1 MLRRTIL
8 LLLCLSPLASAQEL
22 HDVVRVI
29 DGDTLVVDVDGVPE
43 RVRLIGVDAPAIY
56 PKSRVEPYG
65 PQAAAF
71 VAEQLAEQ
79 RVSLETDVQLRD
91 RFGRLLAYV
100 RLSDGRDLGL
110 LLGQAGLAREL
121 SIEPDTTYQPL
132 YAAAVAGA
140 KSARKGLWS
149 ELPGRFYDR
158 DCRDFRTQVE
168 AQAFFLGSR
177 PGDPHRLDPNRD
189 GSACQSLPPWGRP

>member
-1 MLRRTIL
+1 M
-8 LLLCLSPLASAQEL
+8 
-22 HDVVRVI
+22 RVI

-43 RVRLIGVDAPAIY
+43 RVRIIGVDAPAIH

-65 PQAAAF
+65 PEAVAF

-110 LLGQAGLAREL
+110 LLAQAGLAREL
-121 SIEPDTTYQPL
+121 SIEPDTTYQAL

-140 KSARKGLWS
+140 RSARKGMWS
-149 ELPGRFYDR
+149 ELPVRFRDR
-158 DCRDFRTQVE
+158 DCKDFRTQGE
-168 AQAFFLGSR
+168 AQAFYLGAR
-177 PGDPHRLDPNRD
+177 PGDAHRLNPDRD
-189 GSACQSLPPWGRP
+189 GRACQSLPVRSRP

>member
-1 MLRRTIL
+1 MLRRITL
-8 LLLCLSPLASAQEL
+8 LVLCLFSLASAQDL
-22 HDVVRVI
+22 HDVLRVI
-29 DGDTLVVDVDGVPE
+29 DADTLVIDVDGVPE

-79 RVSLETDVQLRD
+79 RVSLKTDVQLRD
-91 RFGRLLAYV
+91 RFGRLLAYA
-100 RLSDGRDLGL
+100 RLSDGRDVGL
-110 LLGQAGLAREL
+110 LLAQAGLARAL
-121 SIEPDTTYQPL
+121 PIEPNTTYQAL

-140 KSARKGLWS
+140 QSARKGLWS

-158 DCRDFRTQVE
+158 DCKDFRTHDE
-168 AQAFFLGSR
+168 AQAFYLGSR

-189 GSACQSLPPWGRP
+189 GAACQSLPPWRRP